1 MEIIIDE
8 CLAKSTRLVLKEAGF
23 SLINVEDILNPGVYD
38 EKIFEYAVNQKI
50 PIITHDRGFG
60 ILYHFSQLKP
70 PTIVILQVLSPHP
83 EATNKLLNKFLSQFD
98 INKPQNSG
106 KLIIISKN
114 NIRVRSK

>member
-1 MEIIIDE
+1 MKLLIDE
-8 CLAKSTRLVLKEAGF
+8 CLAKSTVLILKKARFEILRVEKVLKPG
-23 SLINVEDILNPGVYD
+23 VEDNKVFD
-38 EKIFEYAVNQKI
+38 YAAKREI

-70 PTIVILQVLSPHP
+70 PTIIILQVLSSHP

-98 INKPQNSG
+98 INKPQNYG

-114 NIRVRSK
+114 NIRIRSK